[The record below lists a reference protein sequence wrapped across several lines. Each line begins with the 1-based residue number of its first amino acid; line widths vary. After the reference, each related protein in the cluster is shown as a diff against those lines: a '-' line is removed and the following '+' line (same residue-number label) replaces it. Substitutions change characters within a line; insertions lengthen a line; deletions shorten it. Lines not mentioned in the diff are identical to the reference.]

1 MGGAITRQR
10 GSVALPPRGTSD
22 ARARSKSDSSS
33 PHMRHIAV
41 MSSQTSMTSKMN
53 LIRAT
58 EEAFQGLRSPS
69 LSGLSSM
76 LSQSSQ
82 RSQRSLASQRS
93 QQSQRSTRHSSVRE
107 SRASSTSSFKA
118 FKFDAMLEPD
128 AGSTHALVDSAFRVK
143 AYKWILD
150 QVARKAQAALEVHES
165 YIDDDETE
173 GELKLFAG
181 GCVVDAARH
190 RIVPM
195 ALDAVGSAMWATFT
209 SSIDTDQW
217 HVKCLEKVSESMCYA
232 QVDVV
237 KGIGDDE
244 SLVLNVLV
252 QKVITPDRFVIV
264 MRTVAE
270 DHVYPL
276 PKQSITFSVSGW
288 IILDRKTATPQMH
301 FGVDRTLRQTTRV
314 RSLFRCRA
322 TRESH
327 THSVATTVTTEDIDT
342 YAEDKT
348 LLSEWTMDTII
359 TFFHLIDATNTAN
372 FEQIA
377 ALFKQKR

>member
-22 ARARSKSDSSS
+22 ARARSKSDTGS

-41 MSSQTSMTSKMN
+41 MSSQSSMTSKMN
-53 LIRAT
+53 LIRTT
-58 EEAFQGLRSPS
+58 EEAFQGMRSPS

-82 RSQRSLASQRS
+82 RSQASQRSQVSQRS

-118 FKFDAMLEPD
+118 FKFDMLEPD
-128 AGSTHALVDSAFRVK
+128 PGSMHALVDSAFRVK

-150 QVARKAQAALEVHES
+150 QVGRKAQAALEVHQG
-165 YIDDDETE
+165 YIDEDETE

-195 ALDAVGSAMWATFT
+195 GLDAVGSAMWATLT

-217 HVKCLEKVSESMCYA
+217 HCLEKVSESMCYA

-237 KGIGDDE
+237 NGIGDDE
-244 SLVLNVLV
+244 SLVLNILV
-252 QKVITPDRFVIV
+252 QKVTTPDRFVIV

-276 PKQSITFSVSGW
+276 PKQSITFIVGSFSIERLPHHKCVLASTGHYVKRLEFEVFSAAARRGKA
-288 IILDRKTATPQMH
+288 I
-301 FGVDRTLRQTTRV
+301 RTL
-314 RSLFRCRA
+314 
-322 TRESH
+322 
-327 THSVATTVTTEDIDT
+327 
-342 YAEDKT
+342 
-348 LLSEWTMDTII
+348 
-359 TFFHLIDATNTAN
+359 
-372 FEQIA
+372 
-377 ALFKQKR
+377 